1 MEKLCFT
8 FTSIKSVKRFN
19 SIFSLEI
26 LFYLN
31 FASFTFQIAATFF
44 FRMPEYILVS
54 RIPENTNSC
63 GVIRLVF
70 FILFEL
76 SIHHFYFD
84 LKGYTNL
91 YSKPHLY
98 ATDSKKINKKP
109 PNLSSAPRSYLQK
122 PYFQERQ
129 KIQTSLSN
137 YLQKKIMKYFTK
149 YLLYSHFNATGY
161 TKTNKALVHLHPWNS
176 EPGAARKMI
185 F

>member
-8 FTSIKSVKRFN
+8 FTGIVKRYN

-31 FASFTFQIAATFF
+31 FASFTFQIAETSS

-76 SIHHFYFD
+76 SVYHFYFD
-84 LKGYTNL
+84 LGGYTNL

-98 ATDSKKINKKP
+98 TTDSKKINKKP
-109 PNLSSAPRSYLQK
+109 RNLGSASRSYLQK
-122 PYFQERQ
+122 PYFQERRE
-129 KIQTSLSN
+129 IQTSLSN
-137 YLQKKIMKYFTK
+137 YLQKKR
-149 YLLYSHFNATGY
+149 L
-161 TKTNKALVHLHPWNS
+161 
-176 EPGAARKMI
+176 
-185 F
+185 

>member
-76 SIHHFYFD
+76 SIYQFYFD
-84 LKGYTNL
+84 LRGYTNL

-98 ATDSKKINKKP
+98 TTDSKKINKKP
-109 PNLSSAPRSYLQK
+109 PNLSSAPRPYLQK
-122 PYFQERQ
+122 PYIQECQ
-129 KIQTSLSN
+129 EIQTSLSN
-137 YLQKKIMKYFTK
+137 YLQKR
-149 YLLYSHFNATGY
+149 S
-161 TKTNKALVHLHPWNS
+161 
-176 EPGAARKMI
+176 
-185 F
+185 